1 MTPKVLSD
9 INCQVKEYHVMG
21 SIAGGNTWTEV
32 HFRSRAMII
41 TDESTTFIESYR
53 LRFSLGKSAHW

>member
-21 SIAGGNTWTEV
+21 SIAGSNTWTEV

-53 LRFSLGKSAHW
+53 LRFSHR